1 MKLLFPNGEHAQA
14 LLSPGVNRIGSAA
27 DGQVV
32 LAQPG
37 VAANHCELNVQGES
51 ATLTATDA
59 SAPVTV
65 NGRPVSGTLA
75 VRPGD
80 LIGIGPVQARVVA
93 VEKVMP
99 TVQRSAAVDDTGAT
113 RVRQAVPRFVLR
125 GVSGAAFG
133 KTYPV
138 PGAVVI
144 GRQADCD
151 ISVPS
156 EEISRRHAQVKPT
169 ADGLMVEDLGS
180 ANGTFING
188 KRVQTGLMRPGEEL
202 RLDTIR
208 FMLVAPGMEMP
219 AAQRSPS
226 GAAAPKAAGKGGNAG
241 MIAGIV
247 FVLAAAAAAGWWF
260 FLR

>member
-1 MKLLFPNGEHAQA
+1 MKLLFPNGEHSQV
-14 LLSPGVNRIGSAA
+14 LLSPGVNRIGSAHDA
-27 DGQVV
+27 QVV
-32 LAQPG
+32 LLQPEI
-37 VAANHCELNVQGES
+37 APLHAEINLQGENG
-51 ATLTATDA
+51 TLSVPEGAA
-59 SAPVTV
+59 VTV
-65 NGRPVSGTLA
+65 NGRAVSGTLA

-80 LIGIGPVQARVVA
+80 LIGLGPVQARVVA
-93 VEKVMP
+93 VEKVVA
-99 TVQRSAAVDDTGAT
+99 TVQRAVAVDDTSST
-113 RVRQAVPRFVLR
+113 RVRAAVPRFVLR

-138 PGAVVI
+138 PGQVTI

-156 EEISRRHAQVKPT
+156 EEISRRHATVRPT
-169 ADGLMVEDLGS
+169 PDGLLVEDLGS

-219 AAQRSPS
+219 ATQRAPAASTAS
-226 GAAAPKAAGKGGNAG
+226 GGKAG
-241 MIAGIV
+241 MIVTLVVVVAAI
-247 FVLAAAAAAGWWF
+247 AAAAWY

>member
-1 MKLLFPNGEHAQA
+1 MKLLFPNGEHSQA
-14 LLSPGVNRIGSAA
+14 LLSPGANRIGSAA
-27 DGQVV
+27 DAQVV

-37 VAANHCELNVQGES
+37 VAPLHCEIQVQGEN
-51 ATLTATDA
+51 ATLSIPDA
-59 SAPVTV
+59 ANPVTV
-65 NGRPVSGTLA
+65 NGRPASGSIALRA
-75 VRPGD
+75 GD
-80 LIGIGPVQARVVA
+80 LIGIGPVHARVVA
-93 VEKVMP
+93 VEKVVA
-99 TVQRSAAVDDTGAT
+99 TVQRAAAVDDTGAT
-113 RVRQAVPRFVLR
+113 RVRMAVPRFVLR

-138 PGAVVI
+138 PGPVVI
-144 GRQADCD
+144 GRQQDCD

-169 ADGLMVEDLGS
+169 PDGLMVEDLGS

-219 AAQRSPS
+219 ATQRAPAAQPASAS
-226 GAAAPKAAGKGGNAG
+226 GGKAGLWVGLVV
-241 MIAGIV
+241 I
-247 FVLAAAAAAGWWF
+247 LAAAAGAGWYF

>member
-1 MKLLFPNGEHAQA
+1 MKLLFPNGEHSQV
-14 LLSPGVNRIGSAA
+14 LLSPGTNRIGSAHDA
-27 DGQVV
+27 QIV
-32 LAQPG
+32 LLQPD
-37 VAANHCELNVQGES
+37 VAPLHCEIALQGET
-51 ATLTATDA
+51 ATLTVPEGIST
-59 SAPVTV
+59 VTV
-65 NGRPVSGTLA
+65 NSRPVSGTLG

-80 LIGIGPVQARVVA
+80 LLGIGPVQARVVA
-93 VEKVMP
+93 VEKVVA
-99 TVQRSAAVDDTGAT
+99 TVQRAVAVDDTSST
-113 RVRQAVPRFVLR
+113 RVRAAVPRFVLR

-138 PGAVVI
+138 PGQVTI

-156 EEISRRHAQVKPT
+156 EEISRRHAQVRPT
-169 ADGLMVEDLGS
+169 PDGLLVEDLGS

-219 AAQRSPS
+219 ATQRVP
-226 GAAAPKAAGKGGNAG
+226 APAAGGGSKTGLVIGFILLAS
-241 MIAGIV
+241 
-247 FVLAAAAAAGWWF
+247 AAAATAWY

>member
-1 MKLLFPNGEHAQA
+1 MKLLFPNGEHSQV
-14 LLSPGVNRIGSAA
+14 LLSPGLNRIGSAHDA
-27 DGQVV
+27 QVV
-32 LAQPG
+32 LLQPEIQPLHG
-37 VAANHCELNVQGES
+37 EIVLQGET
-51 ATLTATDA
+51 ATLTVPEGVAN
-59 SAPVTV
+59 VTV
-65 NGRPVSGTLA
+65 NSRPVNGTLA

-80 LIGIGPVQARVVA
+80 LIGLGPVQARVVA
-93 VEKVMP
+93 VEKVVP
-99 TVQRSAAVDDTGAT
+99 TVQRAVAVDDTSST
-113 RVRQAVPRFVLR
+113 RVRAAVPRFVLR

-138 PGAVVI
+138 PGQVVI

-156 EEISRRHAQVKPT
+156 EEISRRHAQVRPT
-169 ADGLMVEDLGS
+169 PDGLLVEDLGS

-208 FMLVAPGMEMP
+208 FLLVAPGMEMP
-219 AAQRSPS
+219 ATQR
-226 GAAAPKAAGKGGNAG
+226 AP
-241 MIAGIV
+241 
-247 FVLAAAAAAGWWF
+247 AAAATSGSKAGAIVGGLVALAAIGGAVWWF

>member
-1 MKLLFPNGEHAQA
+1 MKLIFPNGEHAQA

-27 DGQVV
+27 DAQV
-32 LAQPG
+32 LLTQPG
-37 VAANHCELNVQGES
+37 IAPLHCELQLQGDN
-51 ATLTATDA
+51 ATLSVPDPANA
-59 SAPVTV
+59 VSV
-65 NGRPVSGTLA
+65 NGRPVSGTMA

-80 LIGIGPVQARVVA
+80 LIGLGTVQARVVA
-93 VEKVMP
+93 VEKVQA
-99 TVQRSAAVDDTGAT
+99 TVQRAAAVDDTGAT
-113 RVRQAVPRFVLR
+113 RVRQAIPRFVLR

-202 RLDTIR
+202 RLDSIR
-208 FMLVAPGMEMP
+208 FLLVAPGMEMP
-219 AAQRSPS
+219 ATQRA
-226 GAAAPKAAGKGGNAG
+226 AAAPAPQGSKAGLVIGVLVLLAAVAAG
-241 MIAGIV
+241 
-247 FVLAAAAAAGWWF
+247 GWYF

>member
-1 MKLLFPNGEHAQA
+1 MKLLFPNGEHSQV
-14 LLSPGVNRIGSAA
+14 LLSPGVNRIGSAHDA
-27 DGQVV
+27 QVV
-32 LAQPG
+32 LRQPEI
-37 VAANHCELNVQGES
+37 APLHSEINLQGES
-51 ATLTATDA
+51 ATLTVPDGVQ
-59 SAPVTV
+59 SVTV
-65 NGRPVSGTLA
+65 NSRPVSGTLA

-80 LIGIGPVQARVVA
+80 LIGLGPVQARVVA
-93 VEKVMP
+93 VEKVVA
-99 TVQRSAAVDDTGAT
+99 TVQRAVAVDDTSST
-113 RVRQAVPRFVLR
+113 RVRAAVPRFVLR

-138 PGAVVI
+138 PGQVVI

-156 EEISRRHAQVKPT
+156 EEISRRHAQVRPT
-169 ADGLMVEDLGS
+169 PDGLLVEDLGS

-208 FMLVAPGMEMP
+208 FLLVAPGMEMP
-219 AAQRSPS
+219 ATPRP
-226 GAAAPKAAGKGGNAG
+226 AAATAAKSGSKAGAIFGGLVA
-241 MIAGIV
+241 
-247 FVLAAAAAAGWWF
+247 LAAIGGAVWYF

>member
-1 MKLLFPNGEHAQA
+1 MKLLFPNGEHSQV
-14 LLSPGVNRIGSAA
+14 LLSPGLNRIGSAH

-32 LAQPG
+32 LLQPEIAPLHAEITLQG
-37 VAANHCELNVQGES
+37 DNGTLSVPEGAA
-51 ATLTATDA
+51 
-59 SAPVTV
+59 VTV
-65 NGRPVSGTLA
+65 NGRAVNGTLA

-80 LIGIGPVQARVVA
+80 LIGLGPVQARVVA
-93 VEKVMP
+93 VEKVVP
-99 TVQRSAAVDDTGAT
+99 TVQRAVAVDDTSST
-113 RVRQAVPRFVLR
+113 RVRAAVPRFVLR

-138 PGAVVI
+138 PGQVTI

-156 EEISRRHAQVKPT
+156 EEISRRHAQVRPT
-169 ADGLMVEDLGS
+169 PDGLLVEDLGS

-219 AAQRSPS
+219 ATPRTP
-226 GAAAPKAAGKGGNAG
+226 APAAGSGGKAG
-241 MIAGIV
+241 MYVVLVVIV
-247 FVLAAAAAAGWWF
+247 AAAAAAAWY